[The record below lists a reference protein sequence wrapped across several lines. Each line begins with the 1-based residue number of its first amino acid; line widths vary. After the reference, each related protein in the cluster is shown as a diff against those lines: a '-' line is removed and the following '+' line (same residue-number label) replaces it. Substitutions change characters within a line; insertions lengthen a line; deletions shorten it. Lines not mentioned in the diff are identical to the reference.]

1 MVQFL
6 EELQGVATPGLTAE
20 ELVELEQLRVK
31 HQKLKAMQN
40 KVGGAASGQVTAA
53 GVAAK
58 KKAKAESSGSSSD
71 SEVR

>member
-1 MVQFL
+1 
-6 EELQGVATPGLTAE
+6 
-20 ELVELEQLRVK
+20 
-31 HQKLKAMQN
+31 MQN